1 MDRIKFETMRIE
13 SDIEALSEALT
24 RALEHFNRTT
34 RELNDAVARGYDM
47 ACHVANVTASAA
59 EIGKL
64 TERLEGAKQMKKLI
78 ERIAD

>member
-13 SDIEALSEALT
+13 SDIEALSEAIV

-34 RELNDAVARGYDM
+34 RDLNDAVARGWDLS
-47 ACHVANVTASAA
+47 CHVSNVTAAAA
-59 EIGKL
+59 EMGKL
-64 TERLEGAKQMKKLI
+64 TERLEGVKQMKKLI